1 MRLPFTHS
9 KPAVH
14 RDKPEPSP
22 APNLA
27 NTTIAAV
34 YRGARVG
41 GDFFDFVT
49 TPSGRLLF
57 LLLDIAGRRE
67 EAFNIAASAQELLHS
82 SGPRMFEDPEAN
94 ESLVLTDL
102 ALELNRTIMQAAGG
116 VRCAPAFLGCYQPAT
131 GMMWYLNAGHTAGL
145 IRDSTGLASLE
156 ANGLPLGLF
165 SHATH
170 DAQICVLQPQAAL
183 LLVSKGLVESR
194 SGSEEYG
201 LDRVR
206 KVLNGPPFSGA
217 DDICRILLENND
229 TFLEE
234 TRGSRLHLGLRSRE
248 LNDRTAV
255 AIMRSA

>member
-1 MRLPFTHS
+1 MRLPFTRTE
-9 KPAVH
+9 PAVH

-22 APNLA
+22 APTLA

-67 EAFNIAASAQELLHS
+67 EAFNIAAAAQELLHDA
-82 SGPRMFEDPEAN
+82 GPKMFEDPEAN

-102 ALELNRTIMQAAGG
+102 ALELNRTIMEAAGG
-116 VRCAPAFLGCYQPAT
+116 VRCAPAFLGCYQPAL
-131 GMMWYLNAGHTAGL
+131 GMIWYLNAGHTPGL
-145 IRDSTGLASLE
+145 IREAAGTALLE

-170 DAQICVLQPQAAL
+170 DAQVCVLQPQSAL
-183 LLVSKGLVESR
+183 LLVSKGLVEARSR
-194 SGSEEYG
+194 GEEYG
-201 LDRVR
+201 LERVR
-206 KVLNGPPFSGA
+206 KLLDDTSFGDA
-217 DDICRILLENND
+217 DDICRVLLESND
-229 TFLEE
+229 SFLQG
-234 TRGSRLHLGLRSRE
+234 TRTSRLPFGRSKE
-248 LNDRTAV
+248 QNDRTAV